1 MILKLGEICVLDYLS
16 EFLALCIFLKMKHI
30 CKSIRVRLTINEQR
44 LKTMAMVKD
53 AIKVHLIRKCS
64 NFCGVKQF
72 KIIGHIGTDICT
84 HTPVGVEDLALPYGP
99 SSWT

>member
-1 MILKLGEICVLDYLS
+1 MYLS
-16 EFLALCIFLKMKHI
+16 EDEAHLQKHQS
-30 CKSIRVRLTINEQR
+30 KTMTINEQR

-53 AIKVHLIRKCS
+53 AMKVHLIRKCS